1 MSNIQLGLV
10 LLIGSLLI
18 SNICHGPSGTRRGA
32 EISIYEHENYRGITE
47 TITLGSRCKNFGGS
61 FRNKISSVRLHSGCV
76 QLCREEHCNQCTDIR
91 ESYAALSDF
100 NLNDQIQSIM
110 GCNEPSGHQSLA
122 AGTGDHNR
130 ISS

>member
-1 MSNIQLGLV
+1 MRDTQLGLV
-10 LLIGSLLI
+10 LLFGSLLL
-18 SNICHGPSGTRRGA
+18 SNICNGAPGIRSGT

-110 GCNEPSGHQSLA
+110 GCNEPSDDQSLVVV
-122 AGTGDHNR
+122 TGDQNN
-130 ISS
+130 I